1 MDGCPKETIE
11 LNLLGFAPSDQV
23 ESVCRFAV
31 ENGYAVRVLHAQAN
45 GGNKVLESVKA
56 DKYRVSVLVIGD
68 ERPEYADLLQALQGV
83 AMRTCLGIFLGA
95 PRESDTPLLNAIGEF
110 VIWPCEIREF
120 KLRVSRLRRLS
131 ENRHPGTEK
140 CASEFNLIGSSAEFD
155 KVLRLIE
162 TFQACDAPVLI
173 EGETGTGKEV
183 VARAIHYKSPRRGC
197 PFIPVNC
204 GALPDTLV
212 ENELYGHAKGAYTDA
227 KTEQS
232 GFVGQAEGGT
242 LFLDEI
248 EALSTKAQVSLLRF
262 LQEYQ
267 YRPLGKDK
275 MLKANVRIIAA
286 SNVEVQRLVEA
297 GQLRQDLYFR
307 LNILHINLP
316 SLRERPADIL
326 ELVEYFLDQYCRQ
339 YKVGRKR
346 LHPDVYSVLLDYDWP
361 GNVREVENSVHRAVL
376 MTPGEVLTA
385 AEFNLDTAGLTSE
398 ANVETDTSNLHTLA
412 FNAAKLRVI
421 EDFEKRYLHRVM
433 KETQGNVSLAARH
446 ACKERRAL
454 GKLLK
459 KYGIDRNDFIR

>member
-1 MDGCPKETIE
+1 MDRCPKESIE
-11 LNLLGFAPSDQV
+11 LNLLSFVPDNQLEPV
-23 ESVCRFAV
+23 RRFAI
-31 ENGYAVRVLHAQAN
+31 ENGYSVQIFQPSGAEVVK
-45 GGNKVLESVKA
+45 NKIV
-56 DKYRVSVLVIGD
+56 VLVIG
-68 ERPEYADLLQALQGV
+68 ENRPEYEDFLQAVRGIPRQS
-83 AMRTCLGIFLGA
+83 CLGLFFGG
-95 PRESDTPLLNAIGEF
+95 PHENDMPLLDAVGEF
-110 VIWPCEIREF
+110 VTWPCDDHEF
-120 KLRVSRLRRLS
+120 RLRMARMQQVDVTGAAG
-131 ENRHPGTEK
+131 REK
-140 CASEFNLIGSSAEFD
+140 NKREFNLVGSSAGFD
-155 KVLRLIE
+155 KVLKLIE

-183 VARAIHYKSPRRGC
+183 VARAIHYKSARRGY

-248 EALSTKAQVSLLRF
+248 EALSPKAQVSLLRF

-275 MLKANVRIIAA
+275 MLKANVRVIAA
-286 SNVEVQRLVEA
+286 SNIEVGRLVEA

-316 SLRERPADIL
+316 PLRERPADIL
-326 ELVEYFLDQYCRQ
+326 ELVEYFIEQYCRQ
-339 YKVGRKR
+339 YKVARKR
-346 LHPDVYSVLLDYDWP
+346 LHPDLYLGLLDYDWP

-376 MTPGEVLTA
+376 MSAGEELTA
-385 AEFNLDTAGLTSE
+385 TEFNLALGDLSE
-398 ANVETDTSNLHTLA
+398 SKEETDANSLNMLA
-412 FNAAKLRVI
+412 FNTAKLRAI
-421 EDFEKRYLHRVM
+421 EDFEKRYLQQVM
-433 KETQGNVSLAARH
+433 RETQGNVSQAARF

-459 KYGIDRNDFIR
+459 KYGIDRNDFL